1 MNQPQNQSNQ
11 MMVITR
17 RLLLFFAIVFSSFT
31 SMYAYDAW
39 GENDPERARNTI
51 DALSEAL
58 CVDAV
63 KDKTKISRETYLK
76 LTMDF
81 MNKMKL
87 DYKHSKMMSEMVV
100 KDAFRKCPENFQR

>member
-1 MNQPQNQSNQ
+1 M
-11 MMVITR
+11 R
-17 RLLLFFAIVFSSFT
+17 HFLLSLSILFSSFT
-31 SMYAYDAW
+31 GMYAYDAW
-39 GENDPERARNTI
+39 GENDLERTRNSI

-63 KDKTKISRETYLK
+63 KDREKISRETYLR
-76 LTMDF
+76 LTMNF
-81 MNKMKL
+81 MNKLKL